1 MDDNLYPPSVQNAP
15 PDLTIPSKAYR
26 RQVVTVLASLI
37 VFAILYLSLTLSS
50 AWAILYGI
58 SQGVTAQPN
67 EYGKSDSSGYY
78 GMAFLGAILFLF
90 LVKGLFKWREA
101 KDDLHIEITEAE
113 HPKLFEFIR
122 KVCEETKAPLPYRVF
137 VSPEVNAAVFYNNSL
152 LSLVLPVKKNL
163 LIGLGLVNSLNLSEF
178 KATLAHE
185 FGHFSQDAMRV
196 GSYVYMA
203 NHIIYDMVYQ
213 RDAFDELLS
222 SAKRSDARIAILAY
236 IIYAMLWV
244 LRKIMQGAFRLINFF
259 QSALSRQMEFH
270 ADLVAVSITG
280 SDSIVHTLKKLSP
293 ANSCLHQVFHDLKG
307 ASERHLYTQDIYY
320 HHHRALEQL
329 RSIESAAE
337 AVAIPEANQPPRLF
351 SKGEEEDSD
360 TMWASH
366 PSHYDREQNAKH
378 HYIPSITDERSP
390 WLLFRNPEML
400 RQRVTERFYQKVLEM
415 HNVTLVPVEQV
426 QKFIDDE
433 HSETTQDARYL
444 GLYDGR
450 LLAIPAEVLTSSAN
464 DPVLATLE
472 PERIEALLNKLYNA
486 EYKNWLEEH
495 LKHRDELH
503 TLVALVQGEVRLKGN
518 HFEFRGEKR
527 SKSELNTTLQQVDNE
542 VAEGEDWLKEFDNE
556 VFLVHLR
563 MAQIVQEGD
572 YDLYA
577 RYYFQLNLQDILKT
591 AYAEEARLAATYQF
605 VSSKEALSKDEFQQ
619 VVTALNVAHRSI
631 SVAYEKARA
640 VALPALQNMQ
650 EGIALSE
657 ILLPLGLLPPHQEG
671 QSELNQQWANTLV
684 EQILE
689 IKEKGS
695 RLYFK
700 SMGAILSRQEAI
712 ARKYRERDGITL
724 P

>member
-1 MDDNLYPPSVQNAP
+1 
-15 PDLTIPSKAYR
+15 
-26 RQVVTVLASLI
+26 LI
-37 VFAILYLSLTLSS
+37 
-50 AWAILYGI
+50 
-58 SQGVTAQPN
+58 
-67 EYGKSDSSGYY
+67 
-78 GMAFLGAILFLF
+78 
-90 LVKGLFKWREA
+90 
-101 KDDLHIEITEAE
+101 
-113 HPKLFEFIR
+113 
-122 KVCEETKAPLPYRVF
+122 
-137 VSPEVNAAVFYNNSL
+137 
-152 LSLVLPVKKNL
+152 LPVKKNL

-178 KATLAHE
+178 RATLAHE

-203 NHIIYDMVYQ
+203 NHIIYDMVYA
-213 RDAFDELLS
+213 RDTFDELLS

-320 HHHRALEQL
+320 HHHRALE
-329 RSIESAAE
+329 
-337 AVAIPEANQPPRLF
+337 
-351 SKGEEEDSD
+351 
-360 TMWASH
+360 SH

-378 HYIPSITDERSP
+378 HYIPSVTDDRSP

-400 RQRVTERFYQKVLEM
+400 RQRVTERFYQKVLERQD
-415 HNVTLVPVEQV
+415 VALSPVEQV

-433 HSETTQDARYL
+433 HGETTQDARYL

-450 LLAIPAEVLTSSAN
+450 LLSIPVEALTNSAN
-464 DPVLATLE
+464 DPALVAIK

-495 LKHRDELH
+495 LKRRDELH

-542 VAEGEDWLKEFDNE
+542 VAEGEGWLKEFDNE
-556 VFLVHLR
+556 VFLIHLR
-563 MAQIVQEGD
+563 IAQIVQEGD
-572 YDLYA
+572 YDLYV
-577 RYYFQLNLQDILKT
+577 RYYFQLNLQEILKT

-619 VVTALNVAHRSI
+619 VVTALNVAHNSI
-631 SVAYEKARA
+631 AVAYEKARA

-724 P
+724 L